1 MRESKQRVR
10 HFGKLGGS
18 AAACIAALLFGEG
31 ALAQAAAPDGGAAR
45 EVVVT
50 ATRIPTDI
58 EDVGSSVTVITG
70 ADIERKQQRTL
81 VEVLQ
86 SVPGLSVTQLGGPGR
101 QASVFSRGTN
111 SNETLVLIDGIEA
124 NDPSAPNGAFDFAHL
139 LPENV
144 DRIEIVRGPQSMLYG
159 SQAIGGV
166 INIITKRG
174 GGTPQATARIEGGSD
189 TTGNAAS
196 SVAGTIGKVNF
207 SAGVTG
213 YHTDGEPILARK
225 AWSAGA
231 PGTDARYSNMTA
243 STRLGVALGERGEA
257 SLVTRYVRALTD
269 LDPNLTGGDPN
280 ARDRQNQYFTRLET
294 RGLFFDGF
302 WEPVLGLDYT
312 RYDRAVE
319 DHADA
324 FSTTDSQDSF
334 TGTRYKADLQNNLHV
349 SDAHTVVIGLET
361 RTEALKENVNDDFG
375 GFIVTDGTNENVDSQ
390 AVYGLDRFKLSDRFS
405 GSVGIRHDEHQR
417 FGGATTYSA
426 TGLYRI
432 VETGTR
438 LKASYGTGYRAPALH
453 ELFGHSTDNF
463 GGEFVGNPALKPE
476 QSIGWEG
483 GFDQALYS
491 GRLKFG
497 VTWFQNRITDLVVCG
512 LSTCNNT
519 SIAHTWGFESFV
531 RAELTDRV
539 SLALTETYTRAE
551 DSFGDE
557 LKRRPK
563 HRTGATLEYRPVRGA
578 RIGLAALLVGP
589 QKDAGIAGGTV
600 YDGSYALFNLSAAY
614 DLDERVTLFARADNL
629 LDREYE
635 VADGFRGLSR
645 TVIGGVRARF

>member
-1 MRESKQRVR
+1 MKCDIERRSC
-10 HFGKLGGS
+10 GLPLAG
-18 AAACIAALLFGEG
+18 AAAALAALMVGGG
-31 ALAQAAAPDGGAAR
+31 ALAQPSAPPDSGTGR
-45 EVVVT
+45 ELVVT
-50 ATRIPTDI
+50 ATRIPTAI
-58 EDVGSSVTVITG
+58 EDVGSSVSVITG
-70 ADIERKQQRTL
+70 EQIERQQRRTM
-81 VEVLQ
+81 VDVLQ

-101 QASVFSRGTN
+101 QASVFSRGAN
-111 SNETLVLIDGIEA
+111 SNETLVLIDGVEA

-144 DRIEIVRGPQSMLYG
+144 DRVEIVRGPQSMLYG

-174 GGTPQATARIEGGSD
+174 GGAPQATARVEGGSD
-189 TTGNAAS
+189 TTGNAAT
-196 SVAGTIGKVNF
+196 SVAGAVGKVNV
-207 SAGVTG
+207 SAGIAG
-213 YHTDGEPILARK
+213 YHTGGEPILARK

-231 PGTDARYSNMTA
+231 PGTDAGYSNMSA

-294 RGLFFDGF
+294 RGFFFGGL
-302 WEPVLGLDYT
+302 WEPVLGVDYT

-324 FSTTDSQDSF
+324 FSTTGSQDSF

-349 SDAHTVVIGLET
+349 SDAHTVVIGVEA

-375 GFIVTDGTNENVDSQ
+375 GFIITDRTHENVDSQ
-390 AVYGLDRFKLSDRFS
+390 AVYGLDRFKLSDRVS
-405 GSVGIRHDEHQR
+405 GSVGVRHDEHQR
-417 FGGATTYSA
+417 FGGATTFGA

-438 LKASYGTGYRAPALH
+438 LKASYGTGFRAPALH

-463 GGEFVGNPALKPE
+463 GGEFVGNPDLRPE
-476 QSIGWEG
+476 KSIGWEG
-483 GFDQALYS
+483 GFDQALYG
-491 GRLKFG
+491 GRLTFG
-497 VTWFQNRITDLVVCG
+497 ATWFQNRITDLVVCG
-512 LSTCNNT
+512 LATCNNT
-519 SIAHTWGFESFV
+519 SIVHTWGFESFV
-531 RAELTDRV
+531 RAELTRSV
-539 SLALTETYTRAE
+539 SLALSETYTRAE
-551 DSFGDE
+551 DSVGDD
-557 LKRRPK
+557 LKRRPR
-563 HRTGATLEYRPVRGA
+563 HRTAATLEYRPVRGA
-578 RIGLAALLVGP
+578 RLDVTALFVGP
-589 QKDAGIAGGTV
+589 QKDSGISGGTV
-600 YDGSYALFNLSAAY
+600 YDGSYAVFNLAAAY
-614 DLDERVTLFARADNL
+614 DLDQRVTLFARADNL

-645 TVIGGVRARF
+645 TVIGGIRARF